1 MCFDPLVKIII
12 SIQTSFALQKCTKF
26 VAHLRWGNPEDHNL
40 QAKNFEKFERKREY
54 FYSVD
59 QLNMASSQRAISLD
73 SLK

>member
-1 MCFDPLVKIII
+1 MCFDQLVKIII

-26 VAHLRWGNPEDHNL
+26 VDGANPEDYNL
-40 QAKNFEKFERKREY
+40 QAKKFEKFERKRQY